1 MNTRM
6 NEQTTRQQRTDLTS
20 EQYELLQATRD
31 AIAADPG
38 TYDEPVDSLPWSETP
53 GCLAAHLVAQRE
65 DLVELA
71 DSRRPELDDDAIR
84 VAVSM
89 GLGVNT
95 LPPLLDAPWPPGWF
109 RAASIELGHENYEL
123 PTAGQTGR
131 RARRD
136 PHRAPGRLAERPG
149 LERGHRG
156 PVGDYDRSWC
166 PTAATA

>member
-38 TYDEPVDSLPWSETP
+38 TYDELVDSLPWSETP

-84 VAVSM
+84 MAVSM

-95 LPPLLDAPWPPGWF
+95 LPPLLDAPWPAGVVPGGQY
-109 RAASIELGHENYEL
+109 RAGPRELRA
-123 PTAGQTGR
+123 PDR
-131 RARRD
+131 RADGSPRSTQSS
-136 PHRAPGRLAERPG
+136 PGTWSAR
-149 LERGHRG
+149 
-156 PVGDYDRSWC
+156 
-166 PTAATA
+166 